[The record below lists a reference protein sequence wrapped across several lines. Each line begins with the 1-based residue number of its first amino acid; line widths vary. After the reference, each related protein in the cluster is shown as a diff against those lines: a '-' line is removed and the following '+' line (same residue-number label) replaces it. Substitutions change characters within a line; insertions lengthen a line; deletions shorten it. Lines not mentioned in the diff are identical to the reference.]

1 MFRLLVSAGGTAG
14 GVYPALAVVA
24 ALNEQVDVL
33 WIGGIGS
40 MEEQLVPRTGLRFEA
55 IPAAGGHGVGLKAL
69 PGNLVQLAKG
79 YRAARRI
86 VRSYRPEAMLF
97 TGGYVGVPVA
107 MAGAGVPK
115 VSYVPDLQP
124 GLGLQVTTRLSKTVA
139 VTAEASR
146 KEYGNRRVVVTGYP
160 TRPELK
166 PIAAEEARQNL
177 GLDPD
182 RSVLLAFGGSQGARS
197 INEALWLALPGIL
210 GMAQVLH
217 ITGNRDWPRVD
228 DVKRELPERLQEAYH
243 PYSYLH
249 SEMGDALAAADLVIS
264 RAGAATLG
272 EYPLYGL
279 PAILVPYPHAW
290 RYQATNARYLAEQGG
305 AIVLN
310 DGNLARDLLPSVRGL
325 LQDPVRLR
333 GMAEA
338 MSGNVAPGA
347 AEAIASEVAHAAQAG
362 SAAGRSSPEESF
374 PSEGSANG
382 DAAGQVGYGP
392 EGEPE

>member
-1 MFRLLVSAGGTAG
+1 
-14 GVYPALAVVA
+14 LAVVA
-24 ALNEQVDVL
+24 ALKEQADVL
-33 WIGGIGS
+33 WVGGIGS
-40 MEEQLVPRTGLRFEA
+40 MEEQLVPRAGLRFEA
-55 IPAAGGHGVGLKAL
+55 IPAAGVHGVGLKAL
-69 PGNLVQLAKG
+69 PGNLVQLANG

-107 MAGAGVPK
+107 MAGTGVPK

-146 KEYGNRRVVVTGYP
+146 QEYGNRRVVVTGYP

-166 PIAAEEARQNL
+166 PIAAEKARQNL

-217 ITGNRDWPRVD
+217 ITGNRDWPRVE
-228 DVKRELPERLQEAYH
+228 DVKRQLPERLHGAYH

-310 DGNLARDLLPSVRGL
+310 DESLARDLLPAVRGL

-374 PSEGSANG
+374 PSESSASGN
-382 DAAGQVGYGP
+382 AAGQAGSGP

>member
-1 MFRLLVSAGGTAG
+1 M
-14 GVYPALAVVA
+14 YPALAVVA
-24 ALNEQVDVL
+24 ALSEQVDVL
-33 WIGGIGS
+33 WVGGIGG
-40 MEEQLVPRTGLRFEA
+40 MEEQLVPRAGLRFEA
-55 IPAAGGHGVGLKAL
+55 IQAAGVHGVGLKAL
-69 PGNLVQLAKG
+69 PGNVVQLAKG

-86 VRSYRPEAMLF
+86 VRDFQPEAMLF

-107 MAGAGVPK
+107 MAGSGVPK

-124 GLGLQVTTRLSKTVA
+124 GLGLKVTTRLSQTVA
-139 VTAEASR
+139 VTSEASR
-146 KEYGNRRVVVTGYP
+146 MEYGNRRVVVTGYP
-160 TRPELK
+160 TRPELT
-166 PIAAEEARQNL
+166 PIAAEEARRKL

-217 ITGNRDWPRVD
+217 ITGELDWPRVED
-228 DVKRELPERLQEAYH
+228 IQSELPERLQAAYH
-243 PYSYLH
+243 PRSYLH
-249 SEMGDALAAADLVIS
+249 SEMGEALAAADLVVS

-305 AIVLN
+305 AVVLS
-310 DGNLARDLLPSVRGL
+310 DESLARDLLPAVRGL
-325 LQDPVRLR
+325 LQDPVRLL

-338 MSGNVAPGA
+338 MSGTATPDA
-347 AEAIASEVAHAAQAG
+347 AEAIANEVANAAR
-362 SAAGRSSPEESF
+362 SEPAAGRSSPEN
-374 PSEGSANG
+374 GSLG
-382 DAAGQVGYGP
+382 GTQ
-392 EGEPE
+392 

>member
-1 MFRLLVSAGGTAG
+1 
-14 GVYPALAVVA
+14 VYPALAVVA
-24 ALNEQVDVL
+24 ALSEQVDVL
-33 WIGGIGS
+33 WVGGIGG
-40 MEEQLVPRTGLRFEA
+40 MEEQLVPRAGLRFEA
-55 IPAAGGHGVGLKAL
+55 IPAAGVHGVGLKAL

-79 YRAARRI
+79 YQAARGI
-86 VRSYRPEAMLF
+86 VREYQPDAMLF

-107 MAGAGVPK
+107 MAGSGVPK

-124 GLGLQVTTRLSKTVA
+124 GLGLRVTTRLSKTVA

-146 KEYGNRRVVVTGYP
+146 QEYGNRRVVVTGYP

-166 PIAAEEARQNL
+166 PIATENARQRL

-182 RSVLLAFGGSQGARS
+182 RSVVLAFGGSQGARS
-197 INEALWLALPGIL
+197 INEALWLTLPGIL

-217 ITGNRDWPRVD
+217 ITGDRDWPRVE
-228 DVKRELPERLQEAYH
+228 DVKGELPERLQEAYH
-243 PYSYLH
+243 PHSYLH
-249 SEMGDALAAADLVIS
+249 SEMGDALSAADLVIS

-272 EYPLYGL
+272 EYPLHGL
-279 PAILVPYPHAW
+279 PAILIPYPHAW
-290 RYQATNARYLAEQGG
+290 RYQASNAEYLAEKGG
-305 AIVLN
+305 AIVL
-310 DGNLARDLLPSVRGL
+310 DDESLARDLLPAVRGL

-347 AEAIASEVAHAAQAG
+347 AEAIAFEVAHAAQSG

-374 PSEGSANG
+374 PSESSVSGN
-382 DAAGQVGYGP
+382 AAGQAADHSAESEESGP
-392 EGEPE
+392 DGEPE

>member
-1 MFRLLVSAGGTAG
+1 
-14 GVYPALAVVA
+14 LAVVA
-24 ALNEQVDVL
+24 ALSEQVDVL

-40 MEEQLVPRTGLRFEA
+40 MEEQLVPRAGLRFEA
-55 IPAAGGHGVGLKAL
+55 IPAAGVHGVGLKAL
-69 PGNLVQLAKG
+69 PGNLIQLAKG

-107 MAGAGVPK
+107 MAGTGVPK

-146 KEYGNRRVVVTGYP
+146 QEYGNRRVVVTGYP

-217 ITGNRDWPRVD
+217 ITGNRDWPQVD

-290 RYQATNARYLAEQGG
+290 RYQATNAQYLAEQGG

-310 DGNLARDLLPSVRGL
+310 DESLARDLLPAVRGL

-347 AEAIASEVAHAAQAG
+347 AEAIASEVAHAAQTG
-362 SAAGRSSPEESF
+362 SAAGRSSPEDSF
-374 PSEGSANG
+374 PSESSASKH
-382 DAAGQVGYGP
+382 AAGQAGSGP
-392 EGEPE
+392 EGESE

>member
-1 MFRLLVSAGGTAG
+1 M
-14 GVYPALAVVA
+14 YPALAVVA
-24 ALNEQVDVL
+24 ALSEQVDVL
-33 WIGGIGS
+33 WVGGIGS
-40 MEEQLVPRTGLRFEA
+40 MEEQLVPRAGLRFEA
-55 IPAAGGHGVGLKAL
+55 IPAAGVHGVGLKAL
-69 PGNLVQLAKG
+69 PGNLVQLARG

-124 GLGLQVTTRLSKTVA
+124 GLGLQVTTRLSKTVT

-146 KEYGNRRVVVTGYP
+146 QAYGNRRVVVTGYP

-166 PIAAEEARQNL
+166 PIAAAEARRKL

-217 ITGNRDWPRVD
+217 ITGNRDWPRVE
-228 DVKRELPERLQEAYH
+228 DVKRELPERLQGAYH

-310 DGNLARDLLPSVRGL
+310 DESLARDLLPAVRGL
-325 LQDPVRLR
+325 LQDPVRLH

-338 MSGNVAPGA
+338 MSGNATPGA
-347 AEAIASEVAHAAQAG
+347 AEAIALEVAHAAKAG
-362 SAAGRSSPEESF
+362 SATGRSSPEESS
-374 PSEGSANG
+374 PSESSASGNAA
-382 DAAGQVGYGP
+382 DAAKSSP

>member
-24 ALNEQVDVL
+24 ALSEQVDVL
-33 WIGGIGS
+33 WVGGIGG
-40 MEEQLVPRTGLRFEA
+40 MEEQLVPRAGLRFEA
-55 IPAAGGHGVGLKAL
+55 IQAAGVHGVGLKAL
-69 PGNLVQLAKG
+69 PGNVVQLAKG

-86 VRSYRPEAMLF
+86 VRDFQPEAMLF

-107 MAGAGVPK
+107 MAGSGVPK

-124 GLGLQVTTRLSKTVA
+124 GLGLKVTTRLSQTVA
-139 VTAEASR
+139 VTSEASR
-146 KEYGNRRVVVTGYP
+146 MEYGNRRVVVTGYP
-160 TRPELK
+160 TRPELT
-166 PIAAEEARQNL
+166 PIAAEEARRKL

-217 ITGNRDWPRVD
+217 ITGELDWPRVED
-228 DVKRELPERLQEAYH
+228 IQSELPERLQAAYH
-243 PYSYLH
+243 PRSYLH
-249 SEMGDALAAADLVIS
+249 SEMGEALAAADLVVS

-305 AIVLN
+305 AVVLS
-310 DGNLARDLLPSVRGL
+310 DESLARDLLPAVRGL
-325 LQDPVRLR
+325 LQDPVRLL

-338 MSGNVAPGA
+338 MSGTATPDA
-347 AEAIASEVAHAAQAG
+347 AEAIAFEVANAAISG
-362 SAAGRSSPEESF
+362 PAAGRSSPESGSRGES
-374 PSEGSANG
+374 
-382 DAAGQVGYGP
+382 Q
-392 EGEPE
+392 

>member
-1 MFRLLVSAGGTAG
+1 
-14 GVYPALAVVA
+14 VYPALAVVA

-40 MEEQLVPRTGLRFEA
+40 MEEQLVPRAGLRFEA
-55 IPAAGGHGVGLKAL
+55 IPAAGVHGVGLKAL

-86 VRSYRPEAMLF
+86 VRRYRPEAMLF

-107 MAGAGVPK
+107 MAGTGVPK

>member
-1 MFRLLVSAGGTAG
+1 
-14 GVYPALAVVA
+14 VYPALAVVA
-24 ALNEQVDVL
+24 ALSERAEVL
-33 WIGGIGS
+33 WVGGRGG
-40 MEEQLVPRTGLRFEA
+40 MEEQLVPREGLRFEA
-55 IPAAGGHGVGLKAL
+55 IPAAGVHGVGMRAL
-69 PGNLVQLAKG
+69 PGNLYQLASG
-79 YRAARRI
+79 YSAARRI

-124 GLGLQVTTRLSKTVA
+124 GLGLRVATRLSSTVA

-146 KEYGNRRVVVTGYP
+146 QDYGNRRVVITGYP
-160 TRPELK
+160 TRPELV
-166 PIAAEEARQNL
+166 PIAAEEARVRL

-182 RSVLLAFGGSQGARS
+182 RSVVLAFGGSQGARS

-210 GMAQVLH
+210 GMAEVLH
-217 ITGNRDWPRVD
+217 ITGERDWQRVGG
-228 DVKRELPERLQEAYH
+228 VQAELPERLQGAYH
-243 PYSYLH
+243 PYRYLH

-290 RYQATNARYLAEQGG
+290 RYQATNAQYLVAQGG
-305 AIVLN
+305 AMLM
-310 DGNLARDLLPSVRGL
+310 DDESLARDLLPSVRGL

-338 MSGNVAPGA
+338 MSGIATPGA
-347 AEAIASEVAHAAQAG
+347 AEAIASEVARVAIAG
-362 SAAGRSSPEESF
+362 PATGRSSPNQGF
-374 PSEGSANG
+374 PSEGPESGNTAEHGEPNS
-382 DAAGQVGYGP
+382 

>member
-1 MFRLLVSAGGTAG
+1 
-14 GVYPALAVVA
+14 VYPALAVVA
-24 ALNEQVDVL
+24 ALSEQVDVL

-40 MEEQLVPRTGLRFEA
+40 MEEQLVPRAGLRFEA
-55 IPAAGGHGVGLKAL
+55 IPAAGVHGVGLKAL
-69 PGNLVQLAKG
+69 PGNLIQLAKG

-107 MAGAGVPK
+107 MAGTGVPK

-146 KEYGNRRVVVTGYP
+146 QEYGNRRVVVTGYP

-217 ITGNRDWPRVD
+217 ITGNRDWPQVD

-290 RYQATNARYLAEQGG
+290 RYQATNAQYLAEQGG

-310 DGNLARDLLPSVRGL
+310 DESLARDLLPAVRGL

-347 AEAIASEVAHAAQAG
+347 AEAIASEVAHAAQTG
-362 SAAGRSSPEESF
+362 SAAGRSSPEDSF
-374 PSEGSANG
+374 PSESSASKH
-382 DAAGQVGYGP
+382 AAGQAGSGP
-392 EGEPE
+392 EGESE